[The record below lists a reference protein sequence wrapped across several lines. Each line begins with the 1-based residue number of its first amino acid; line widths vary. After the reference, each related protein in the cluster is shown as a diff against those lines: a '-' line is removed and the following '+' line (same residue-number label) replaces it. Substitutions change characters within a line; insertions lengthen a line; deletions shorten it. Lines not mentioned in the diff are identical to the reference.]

1 MITANQLTFNFT
13 TEALLFENVNF
24 KLTPKQRV
32 ALIGDNGSGKST
44 LLNLLVKN
52 LTPTSGTIQSDG
64 YTLLVPQFY
73 DDNGQN
79 SPGESQRQRLQAAF
93 AQRPDVLLLDEPTSN
108 LDQTGIQ
115 YLVNQLKRF
124 KGIAVIVSHDAAF
137 LAKIATAVLVIDQK
151 NITFY
156 PTDFATFQ
164 QLQANKIQQQYAQY
178 EVARK
183 QRQQQLASLSRMQ
196 EKATHA
202 KKAKKVSH
210 SDKKAI
216 GLAGRKDKVQNG
228 LEKKVKK
235 IRADIQ
241 QPAQG
246 KPFEKMGLKLL
257 TTYQQP
263 QKIMQNVTLDCLV
276 RDDLVLIDNPI
287 NLRLQSGEVIA
298 ILGANGAGKSTLL
311 KAIFHDVMQKRHRVN
326 YFHQNSQSQFNAD
339 QPLLPQLQ
347 AMSGTNLQV
356 IRDVCGALGIRSDI
370 LSRFS
375 NTLSGGQLLKVQ
387 LALNLMMPFDILL
400 LDEPTNYLDYDGVL
414 ALTHFI
420 NDSQAAIILVSH
432 DETFVK
438 QTATQ
443 SFIIQNQTWVD
454 YLTYD
459 DYFNVN
465 VTN

>member
-1 MITANQLTFNFT
+1 MITANNLTFNFT
-13 TEALLFENVNF
+13 TETLLFENVNF
-24 KLTPKQRV
+24 KLSPKQRV

-52 LTPTSGTIQSDG
+52 LMPTSGTIQSDG

-73 DDNGQN
+73 DDNTQN
-79 SPGESQRQRLQAAF
+79 SPGESQRQRLQHAF
-93 AQRPDVLLLDEPTSN
+93 SQRPDILLLDEPTSN

-124 KGIAVIVSHDAAF
+124 KGIAVVVSHDAAF

-151 NITFY
+151 NIAFY

-183 QRQQQLASLSRMQ
+183 QRRQQLASLARMQ
-196 EKATHA
+196 EKATNA
-202 KKAKKVSH
+202 KKAKKVTNSE
-210 SDKKAI
+210 KKAI

-241 QPAQG
+241 QTAHG

-263 QKIMQNVTLDCLV
+263 KKIMQNVTLDRLI
-276 RDDLVLIDNPI
+276 RDDFVLINNPI

-298 ILGANGAGKSTLL
+298 ILGPTA
-311 KAIFHDVMQKRHRVN
+311 RVN
-326 YFHQNSQSQFNAD
+326 QRYS
-339 QPLLPQLQ
+339 
-347 AMSGTNLQV
+347 M
-356 IRDVCGALGIRSDI
+356 
-370 LSRFS
+370 RFF
-375 NTLSGGQLLKVQ
+375 T
-387 LALNLMMPFDILL
+387 M
-400 LDEPTNYLDYDGVL
+400 
-414 ALTHFI
+414 
-420 NDSQAAIILVSH
+420 
-432 DETFVK
+432 
-438 QTATQ
+438 
-443 SFIIQNQTWVD
+443 
-454 YLTYD
+454 
-459 DYFNVN
+459 
-465 VTN
+465 

>member
-1 MITANQLTFNFT
+1 MITANHLTFNFT

-24 KLTPKQRV
+24 KLSPKQRV

-52 LTPTSGTIQSDG
+52 LTPTSGTIQSNG

-73 DDNGQN
+73 DDNAQN
-79 SPGESQRQRLQAAF
+79 SPGESQRQRLQHAF
-93 AQRPDVLLLDEPTSN
+93 SQRPDILLLDEPTSN

-124 KGIAVIVSHDAAF
+124 KGITVVVSHDAAF
-137 LAKIATAVLVIDQK
+137 LAKIATAVLVINQK
-151 NITFY
+151 NIAFY

-183 QRQQQLASLSRMQ
+183 QRQQQLASLARMQ
-196 EKATHA
+196 E
-202 KKAKKVSH
+202 
-210 SDKKAI
+210 KAI

-241 QPAQG
+241 QPAHG

-263 QKIMQNVTLDCLV
+263 KKIMQNVTLDRLI
-276 RDDLVLIDNPI
+276 RDDFVLINNPI

-298 ILGANGAGKSTLL
+298 ILGPTA
-311 KAIFHDVMQKRHRVN
+311 RVN
-326 YFHQNSQSQFNAD
+326 QRYS
-339 QPLLPQLQ
+339 
-347 AMSGTNLQV
+347 M
-356 IRDVCGALGIRSDI
+356 
-370 LSRFS
+370 RFF
-375 NTLSGGQLLKVQ
+375 T
-387 LALNLMMPFDILL
+387 M
-400 LDEPTNYLDYDGVL
+400 
-414 ALTHFI
+414 
-420 NDSQAAIILVSH
+420 
-432 DETFVK
+432 
-438 QTATQ
+438 
-443 SFIIQNQTWVD
+443 
-454 YLTYD
+454 
-459 DYFNVN
+459 
-465 VTN
+465 

>member
-1 MITANQLTFNFT
+1 MITANHLTFNFT

-24 KLTPKQRV
+24 KLSPKQRV

-52 LTPTSGTIQSDG
+52 LTPTSGTIQSNG

-73 DDNGQN
+73 DDNAQN
-79 SPGESQRQRLQAAF
+79 SPGESQRQRLQHAF
-93 AQRPDVLLLDEPTSN
+93 SQRPDILLLDEPTSN

-124 KGIAVIVSHDAAF
+124 KGITVVVSHDAAF

-151 NITFY
+151 NIAFY

-183 QRQQQLASLSRMQ
+183 QRQQQLASLARMQ
-196 EKATHA
+196 E
-202 KKAKKVSH
+202 
-210 SDKKAI
+210 KAI

-228 LEKKVKK
+228 LEKKIKK

-241 QPAQG
+241 QPAHG

-263 QKIMQNVTLDCLV
+263 KKIMQNVTLDRLI
-276 RDDLVLIDNPI
+276 RDDFVLINNPI

-298 ILGANGAGKSTLL
+298 ILGPTA
-311 KAIFHDVMQKRHRVN
+311 RVN
-326 YFHQNSQSQFNAD
+326 QRYS
-339 QPLLPQLQ
+339 
-347 AMSGTNLQV
+347 M
-356 IRDVCGALGIRSDI
+356 
-370 LSRFS
+370 RFF
-375 NTLSGGQLLKVQ
+375 T
-387 LALNLMMPFDILL
+387 M
-400 LDEPTNYLDYDGVL
+400 
-414 ALTHFI
+414 
-420 NDSQAAIILVSH
+420 
-432 DETFVK
+432 
-438 QTATQ
+438 
-443 SFIIQNQTWVD
+443 
-454 YLTYD
+454 
-459 DYFNVN
+459 
-465 VTN
+465 

>member
-1 MITANQLTFNFT
+1 M
-13 TEALLFENVNF
+13 
-24 KLTPKQRV
+24 
-32 ALIGDNGSGKST
+32 
-44 LLNLLVKN
+44 
-52 LTPTSGTIQSDG
+52 
-64 YTLLVPQFY
+64 
-73 DDNGQN
+73 
-79 SPGESQRQRLQAAF
+79 
-93 AQRPDVLLLDEPTSN
+93 
-108 LDQTGIQ
+108 DQTGIQ

-151 NITFY
+151 SMAFY

-183 QRQQQLASLSRMQ
+183 QKQQQLASLARMQ

-298 ILGANGAGKSTLL
+298 ILGANGVGKSTLL
-311 KAIFHDVMQKRHRVN
+311 KAIFHEVTQKRHRVN

-347 AMSGTNLQV
+347 AMSGMNLQV

-370 LSRFS
+370 LSRS
-375 NTLSGGQLLKVQ
+375 PNTLSGGQLLKVQ

-443 SFIIQNQTWVD
+443 SFIIQNQTWID

-459 DYFNVN
+459 DYFDVN

>member
-1 MITANQLTFNFT
+1 MITANHLTFNFT
-13 TEALLFENVNF
+13 TETLLFENVNF

-73 DDNGQN
+73 DDNAQN

-124 KGIAVIVSHDAAF
+124 KGIAVVVSHDAAF

-151 NITFY
+151 NIAFY

-183 QRQQQLASLSRMQ
+183 QKQQQLASLARMQ

-210 SDKKAI
+210 SEKKAI

-298 ILGANGAGKSTLL
+298 ILGANGVGKSTLL
-311 KAIFHDVMQKRHRVN
+311 KAIFHEVTQKRHRVN

-347 AMSGTNLQV
+347 AMSGMNLQV
-356 IRDVCGALGIRSDI
+356 IRDVCGALRIRSDI
-370 LSRFS
+370 LSRS
-375 NTLSGGQLLKVQ
+375 PNTLSGGQLLKVQ
-387 LALNLMMPFDILL
+387 LALNLMLPFDILL

-414 ALTHFI
+414 ALTNFI
-420 NDSQAAIILVSH
+420 NDSQAAIVLVSH

>member
-1 MITANQLTFNFT
+1 MITANNLTFNFT

-24 KLTPKQRV
+24 KLSPKQRV

-52 LTPTSGTIQSDG
+52 LTPTSGSIQSDG
-64 YTLLVPQFY
+64 YILLVPQFY
-73 DDNGQN
+73 DDNTQN
-79 SPGESQRQRLQAAF
+79 SPGESQRQRLQHAF
-93 AQRPDVLLLDEPTSN
+93 SQRPDVLLLDEPTSN

-124 KGIAVIVSHDAAF
+124 KGIAVVVSHDAAF

-151 NITFY
+151 NIAFY

-196 EKATHA
+196 EKATNA
-202 KKAKKVSH
+202 KKAKKVSN
-210 SDKKAI
+210 SEKKAI

-241 QPAQG
+241 QPAHG

-263 QKIMQNVTLDCLV
+263 KKIMQNVTLDRLI
-276 RDDLVLIDNPI
+276 RDDFVLINNPI

-311 KAIFHDVMQKRHRVN
+311 NAIFHDVTQKRHRVN
-326 YFHQNSQSQFNAD
+326 YFHQNIQSQFNAD

-347 AMSGTNLQV
+347 AMSGMNLQV
-356 IRDVCGALGIRSDI
+356 ICDVCGAVGIRSDI
-370 LSRFS
+370 LSRS
-375 NTLSGGQLLKVQ
+375 PNTLSGGQLLKVQ

-414 ALTHFI
+414 ALTNFI
-420 NDSQAAIILVSH
+420 NDSQAAIVLVSH
-432 DETFVK
+432 DEAFVK

-443 SFIIQNQTWVD
+443 SFIIQDQNWID

-459 DYFNVN
+459 DYFDVN